1 MPSGV
6 GYMPFRLDL
15 EIPNSS
21 YFRESN
27 PRHHIEGKVSNS
39 EHLRSLKPKMPR
51 LALMVA
57 LQPDATLINI
67 NAKELT
73 IVWGNDNRYW
83 RTPKESNQPAE
94 LLQVCWLEVTGS
106 CVIDKGKKYNVTFE
120 VSLTPDAFGWNN
132 TTLYIMAKRGEKG
145 RYTWKKVNLTN
156 QNTNKD
162 QHFFIPEEHL
172 IVEPD
177 TNASDDKLYFGLYEI
192 WKGNWKG
199 GLKIYRA
206 VVETR

>member
-1 MPSGV
+1 M
-6 GYMPFRLDL
+6 
-15 EIPNSS
+15 
-21 YFRESN
+21 
-27 PRHHIEGKVSNS
+27 IEV
-39 EHLRSLKPKMPR
+39 
-51 LALMVA
+51 VA
-57 LQPDATLINI
+57 MINI
-67 NAKELT
+67 NAKDLK

-83 RTPKESNQPAE
+83 RTPNESNQPAE

-106 CVIDKGKKYNVTFE
+106 CFIDKGKKYNVTFE

-145 RYTWKKVNLTN
+145 RYTWKKLS
-156 QNTNKD
+156 
-162 QHFFIPEEHL
+162 L
-172 IVEPD
+172 IL
-177 TNASDDKLYFGLYEI
+177 NASDDKLYFGLYEI

>member
-1 MPSGV
+1 M
-6 GYMPFRLDL
+6 
-15 EIPNSS
+15 
-21 YFRESN
+21 
-27 PRHHIEGKVSNS
+27 IEV
-39 EHLRSLKPKMPR
+39 
-51 LALMVA
+51 VA
-57 LQPDATLINI
+57 KINI
-67 NAKELT
+67 NAKELK

-106 CVIDKGKKYNVTFE
+106 CDINKGKKYNVSFE

-177 TNASDDKLYFGLYEI
+177 MNASDDKLYFGLYEI

-206 VVETR
+206 VVEPR